1 MTKLFNIIFFPFL
14 KTSWILIFCEIA
26 ILSIISGIVYQS
38 GPTTL
43 IIFFGLLAL
52 ILNRLASFLISIA
65 FALIFF
71 NYLFSFVGYMA
82 GMPMEE
88 VILIINASIFKQIAS
103 AILVL
108 IIFYKHLKS
117 SILLRRKV
125 IQITDFVFNR
135 IGYFGISSTKEP
147 NNMNISFEGQSL
159 KNKKVIAY
167 TYKILNHFVPNND
180 KNINIKI
187 MEVHHIPNR
196 DLLGGEALGNRSIA
210 GTAQR
215 HGNNIIIKI
224 ANYAPDQVDFEEK
237 MQTLAHE
244 LVHAKQYILGQLLN
258 GKWKGQPISNYFHLP
273 YRNYPW
279 EEEAYGLEES
289 LYKKFWE

>member
-1 MTKLFNIIFFPFL
+1 MIFNLIKFFFPFRS
-14 KTSWILIFCEIA
+14 SWALIFFEIA
-26 ILSIISGIVYQS
+26 IASIIAGIVYES
-38 GPTTL
+38 GLTSL
-43 IIFFGLLAL
+43 VMFFGLLAL
-52 ILNRLASFLISIA
+52 SLSRLASFLISIV

-82 GMPMEE
+82 GMPIEE
-88 VILIINASIFKQIAS
+88 VTLIMTANIFKQVVSI
-103 AILVL
+103 ILVI

-117 SILLRRKV
+117 TILLRRKL
-125 IQITDFVFNR
+125 IQITDFVLNR
-135 IGYFGISSTKEP
+135 IGYLGISSTKKP
-147 NNMNISFEGQSL
+147 NNMNISFKGRL
-159 KNKKVIAY
+159 KHNKKVIAY
-167 TYKILNHFVPNND
+167 THKILNHFVPNND

-196 DLLGGEALGNRSIA
+196 DLLGGEALGDRSIA

-237 MQTLAHE
+237 MLTLAHE

-258 GKWKGQPISNYFHLP
+258 GKWKGQPTSNYFHLP

-289 LYKKFWE
+289 LYKKFWK